1 MKKISSLALIALPL
15 LLTACGGGSNNGGGS
30 TEDIYAEGAAMTN
43 EQLLEKAKEE
53 SGNFVAYG
61 TSSRISTAVTN
72 FIAKYPTLGLTETT
86 AKGSKLNDSQIYT
99 LLSSEYSAKNNSQ
112 GASFVLLQDSAT
124 LANYR
129 SYSNMLVNYVSNTFK
144 TGVAE
149 DDLVP
154 LVHQYCDKLFIWN
167 NTAGE
172 SAPAFTNVWQLTED
186 AFKGKIFFKSP
197 VSEQVNMNFLITLT
211 SPSWIAKMESAYKAY
226 FKTDY
231 VKSEAYESASHEWI
245 AKFLGNAD
253 ITSYTSDT
261 KIAGGVSSPTN
272 SDKAGLF
279 VLSKLRDK
287 SVADEN
293 LTVGAWTEQG
303 ITPFAGFMYALYAQ
317 ITSAAPRPY
326 TAMLFTNYL
335 MSEEGFAPWGEEIGA
350 YSGNQTIAAD
360 AADKKT
366 LAQYKDML
374 VVEDGE
380 YINTVKTTVT
390 DWITQLIA

>member
-43 EQLLEKAKEE
+43 EQLLEKAKAE

-61 TSSRISTAVTN
+61 TSSRISKAVTN
-72 FIAKYPTLGLTETT
+72 FIAKYPELGLNDTT

-172 SAPAFTNVWQLTED
+172 SAPAFTNVWQLTEA
-186 AFKGKIFFKSP
+186 AFKDKIFFKSP

-211 SPSWIAKMESAYKAY
+211 SPSWVAKMEAAYKA
-226 FKTDY
+226 
-231 VKSEAYESASHEWI
+231 
-245 AKFLGNAD
+245 
-253 ITSYTSDT
+253 
-261 KIAGGVSSPTN
+261 
-272 SDKAGLF
+272 
-279 VLSKLRDK
+279 
-287 SVADEN
+287 
-293 LTVGAWTEQG
+293 
-303 ITPFAGFMYALYAQ
+303 
-317 ITSAAPRPY
+317 
-326 TAMLFTNYL
+326 
-335 MSEEGFAPWGEEIGA
+335 
-350 YSGNQTIAAD
+350 
-360 AADKKT
+360 
-366 LAQYKDML
+366 
-374 VVEDGE
+374 
-380 YINTVKTTVT
+380 
-390 DWITQLIA
+390 